1 MDTIRDEMER
11 PKRVIVTDNISEE
24 GIKKLREFAVVDI
37 ELELSKAD
45 LKERIADYD
54 AIAIRSGTRLTA
66 EIIEAGS
73 TGRLKVIGRAGVGLD
88 NIAVETATDRGI
100 LVVNAPDANT
110 ISVAEHTI
118 ALLLSLSRKIPAAN
132 LSLKSGDWDRKEY
145 RGVEVNGKVLCIIGL
160 GRVGS
165 EVAKRAK
172 GLGMKIIAYDP
183 FISVDKA
190 KELGI
195 TLASLNKSIQA
206 ADFITIHTP
215 LTKDTLNLISTKEFA
230 MMKDGVRLINC
241 ARGGIV
247 DEKALKDAIKGGK
260 VAGAALDVFVHEPPL
275 PEERDLLELA
285 EVIVTPH
292 LGAYTTEAQYAAGV
306 EIADDLIAA
315 LQNKTVRNSVNMFY
329 VEEEIMETIKPYLEL
344 GKKLGLLAA
353 QLIPNSGRFEL
364 LEISY
369 EGELGSANT
378 GGIGENTRI
387 ITRAILKS
395 FLSLF
400 TDGVNYVNADA
411 IARKFGIKVMERN
424 TEEIEDFSS
433 LISIRTVT
441 RADGEEKVK
450 TVAGTLFG
458 KYDLRIVKIDGHRV
472 DAVPSGYML
481 ICSFLDK
488 PRVIG
493 PVCTILGDRG
503 INIAGMQV
511 GREEVGGEAVMV
523 INVDGMVSEGCI
535 DEIKEVENIADV
547 TLVKL

>member
-1 MDTIRDEMER
+1 M
-11 PKRVIVTDNISEE
+11 
-24 GIKKLREFAVVDI
+24 
-37 ELELSKAD
+37 
-45 LKERIADYD
+45 
-54 AIAIRSGTRLTA
+54 
-66 EIIEAGS
+66 
-73 TGRLKVIGRAGVGLD
+73 
-88 NIAVETATDRGI
+88 
-100 LVVNAPDANT
+100 
-110 ISVAEHTI
+110 
-118 ALLLSLSRKIPAAN
+118 
-132 LSLKSGDWDRKEY
+132 
-145 RGVEVNGKVLCIIGL
+145 EVNGKVLCIIGL

-292 LGAYTTEAQYAAGV
+292 LGAYTTEAQYAAGI

-411 IARKFGIKVMERN
+411 IARKFGIKVMEQN

-441 RADGEEKVK
+441 RVDGEEKVK
-450 TVAGTLFG
+450 RVAGTLFG
-458 KYDLRIVKIDGHRV
+458 KYDLRIVKIDGYRV